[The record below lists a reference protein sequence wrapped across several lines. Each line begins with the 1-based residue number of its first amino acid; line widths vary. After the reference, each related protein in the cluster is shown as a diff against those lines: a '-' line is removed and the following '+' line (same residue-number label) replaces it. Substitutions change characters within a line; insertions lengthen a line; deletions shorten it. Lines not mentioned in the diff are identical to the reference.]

1 MNPHRRTKR
10 AARKAQLRELSVQK
24 AKPNKERAYL
34 IWDTKQRGLA
44 LRVQPTGAKSW
55 NVIYSR
61 QGRPRWLH
69 LGDAGTIGLA
79 DAREMAAE
87 AMLAV
92 IKGKDPAADKKAE
105 RSKGTF
111 EELAAKYVTQHAQ
124 KFNKSWKQA
133 EALVRRH
140 AIPRWGKLQTASI
153 NRDDVKA
160 MMSQIE
166 APILANQVLA
176 AVSAIFSWAIKE
188 GIVAANPCKLV
199 SRNPTKDRDRVLA
212 ESEIPVFWKALDD
225 IDAVQRA
232 ALKAILLL
240 GQRPGEVAH
249 MRREHI
255 RDGWWQLPGEPIET
269 LDWPGTKN
277 GESHRVWLPKPA
289 LKLIAG
295 DTGDEAT
302 GFVFATSRG
311 RPVRDLDE
319 AMRGISAKLE
329 IEPVRPHDLR
339 RTHGSTITKLKFGRD
354 AMNRIQNHT
363 EGGIADVYDQHAY
376 SDENRQIMETV
387 ASHIMALVD
396 GAAAGDNVVQF
407 TR

>member
-363 EGGIADVYDQHAY
+363 DGGIADVYDQHAY